1 MYFTFNRPVKWCK
14 IIGGLLWP
22 LKPAQQGSVMG
33 RRQIVLSL
41 CYSHVVCANN
51 LVETLR
57 SDNDYDY
64 DYEIR
69 TWEAGT
75 RL

>member
-1 MYFTFNRPVKWCK
+1 MRTKKGSFVCEKFDSEWMHDGK
-14 IIGGLLWP
+14 
-22 LKPAQQGSVMG
+22 QGSNYVHWG
-33 RRQIVLSL
+33 VP
-41 CYSHVVCANN
+41 VVDTI
-51 LVETLR
+51 ETFR
-57 SDNDYDY
+57 SDYDY

>member
-1 MYFTFNRPVKWCK
+1 MGGVNSRFATISEAEILKIQEDAARENTEKARKSVVEITAVKQLETF
-14 IIGGLLWP
+14 
-22 LKPAQQGSVMG
+22 
-33 RRQIVLSL
+33 
-41 CYSHVVCANN
+41 
-51 LVETLR
+51 R

>member
-1 MYFTFNRPVKWCK
+1 MNEVVNGILETF
-14 IIGGLLWP
+14 
-22 LKPAQQGSVMG
+22 
-33 RRQIVLSL
+33 
-41 CYSHVVCANN
+41 
-51 LVETLR
+51 R
-57 SDNDYDY
+57 SDCDYDY

>member
-1 MYFTFNRPVKWCK
+1 MILEEVPVTILETF
-14 IIGGLLWP
+14 
-22 LKPAQQGSVMG
+22 
-33 RRQIVLSL
+33 
-41 CYSHVVCANN
+41 
-51 LVETLR
+51 R
-57 SDNDYDY
+57 SDNDYDYDY

>member
-1 MYFTFNRPVKWCK
+1 MLHVRHALTNKLVSSSAKQQREITTLAFT
-14 IIGGLLWP
+14 
-22 LKPAQQGSVMG
+22 
-33 RRQIVLSL
+33 VLMREFKESF
-41 CYSHVVCANN
+41 
-51 LVETLR
+51 R
-57 SDNDYDY
+57 SDNDYDYDY